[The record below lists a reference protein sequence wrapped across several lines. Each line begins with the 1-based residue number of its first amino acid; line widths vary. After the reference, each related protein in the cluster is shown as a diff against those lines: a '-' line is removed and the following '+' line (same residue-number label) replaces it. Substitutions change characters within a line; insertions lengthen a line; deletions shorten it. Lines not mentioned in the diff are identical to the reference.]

1 MQKVRFTISKL
12 SRENDSTLIFKHLLE
27 VLNILRN
34 INCIHHV
41 FIFSLP
47 PLSSLP
53 TYGIAYRYL
62 TVTLRF

>member
-1 MQKVRFTISKL
+1 MQKVRLTSSKP
-12 SRENDSTLIFKHLLE
+12 SRENDSTLIFKHLPE
-27 VLNILRN
+27 VLNLLRN
-34 INCIHHV
+34 INCIHNI

-47 PLSSLP
+47 PPYSLP